1 MRNQVL
7 RQRIRKRLT
16 RLGLLARLEGAAG
29 TARRL
34 ARRARRV
41 CASTAGLSLVEVL
54 VASAI
59 IAIVSIL
66 LVVAFYTMGSV
77 SMRASDITNADE
89 ELTSSIALTPG
100 DSKTTKPGEITL
112 GDTGITIPLTSNE
125 YTTESGGSLW
135 TFGYQGGP
143 NTGG

>member
-7 RQRIRKRLT
+7 RQRIKKRLT
-16 RLGLLARLEGAAG
+16 RMGLLARLEGTAG

-66 LVVAFYTMGSV
+66 LMVAFYTMGSV

-89 ELTSSIALTPG
+89 ELTSNIALEP
-100 DSKTTKPGEITL
+100 KTEGEPGEITL
-112 GDTGITIPLTSNE
+112 EGTGITIPLTSNE

-135 TFGYQGGP
+135 TFGYRGSSS
-143 NTGG
+143 TGG